1 MTNHTNV
8 QLQVP
13 PLASA
18 AKIAM
23 ATVVALIVGSVILV
37 TAVLPA
43 EYGIDP
49 LGTGKALGL
58 TELANSTVKPAPVTA
73 GADTP
78 AVTIVPAA
86 EGRWRSDGEAHI
98 YFSAHAIQS
107 GFQSHRTGAG

>member
-23 ATVVALIVGSVILV
+23 ATVVALIVGGVILV

-58 TELANSTVKPAPVTA
+58 TDLANATVKSAPVDCRCGYPGGNNCA
-73 GADTP
+73 GCGWGD
-78 AVTIVPAA
+78 
-86 EGRWRSDGEAHI
+86 R
-98 YFSAHAIQS
+98 
-107 GFQSHRTGAG
+107 